1 MRRRKI
7 APTGPGARAQVLS
20 PSGVWRACTVVELR
34 GAAGLAAAASLLVH
48 YEGYAAEHDEA
59 LDCAGDRS
67 QGR

>member
-7 APTGPGARAQVLS
+7 APTGLGARAQVLS
-20 PSGVWRACTVVELR
+20 PSGVWRACTVC
-34 GAAGLAAAASLLVH
+34 GAAWPAAATSMLVH